1 MTKLHEGL
9 AFLKPLFNNNLSF
22 RRNLNNVAHFVW
34 DSFGH
39 EPARTNWRSNANL
52 YLGFTIRTTLLLI
65 PKTSNSSKSDVIRH
79 LIRSFV
85 LWWFFKTVRCCN
97 FELLLTYKNKINVK
111 TTIQEYQKTI
121 FKTTIAIIA
130 LATTILSCSKSDDE
144 PTQAPPVTNTKLAL
158 PAVKENNTELAVP
171 DGVTIPGGSGSTCG
185 SGVNPGLLSNA
196 IEIDK
201 DGIIGNP
208 SKVTIEIDLTAS
220 YVGEVIVEIF
230 TPSGESCAL
239 IKRPG
244 TVVGGILTNNPCGAI
259 NDCVKGNKLSF
270 NATFT
275 DVALPSAVLQTGNY
289 GQLVG
294 ENTFP
299 VTVPVVPLNTFF
311 MNKNIKGTWR
321 LRVYDHNVGDRVTL
335 NAWKIKFDVGALK

>member
-1 MTKLHEGL
+1 M
-9 AFLKPLFNNNLSF
+9 
-22 RRNLNNVAHFVW
+22 
-34 DSFGH
+34 
-39 EPARTNWRSNANL
+39 
-52 YLGFTIRTTLLLI
+52 
-65 PKTSNSSKSDVIRH
+65 
-79 LIRSFV
+79 
-85 LWWFFKTVRCCN
+85 
-97 FELLLTYKNKINVK
+97 
-111 TTIQEYQKTI
+111 KTI
-121 FKTTIAIIA
+121 IKNTIAIIA
-130 LATTILSCSKSDDE
+130 LATTILSCSKDDD
-144 PTQAPPVTNTKLAL
+144 APPAAVVADTKLTL

-171 DGVTIPGGSGSTCG
+171 DGVTIPGGFGSTCG

-208 SKVTIEIDLTAS
+208 SKVTIELDLTAS
-220 YVGEVIVEIF
+220 YIGEVIVEIF

-244 TVVGGILTNNPCGAI
+244 TVVGGILTNNNCGAI

-270 NATFT
+270 NTTYT